1 MIKMKWN
8 SMKLCILKVS
18 HNLMRKFSFPTFA
31 YGVTDKSADFCG
43 VVTML
48 LQKLDIQF
56 DLSNELLATMFRQLV
71 SVFHRCKQ
79 LMSQ

>member
-1 MIKMKWN
+1 MINMKWN

-18 HNLMRKFSFPTFA
+18 RNLMRKFSFPTFA
-31 YGVTDKSADFCG
+31 YGITDWSADFCG

-56 DLSNELLATMFRQLV
+56 DLSNEPTFLATMFRQLV

-79 LMSQ
+79 LM